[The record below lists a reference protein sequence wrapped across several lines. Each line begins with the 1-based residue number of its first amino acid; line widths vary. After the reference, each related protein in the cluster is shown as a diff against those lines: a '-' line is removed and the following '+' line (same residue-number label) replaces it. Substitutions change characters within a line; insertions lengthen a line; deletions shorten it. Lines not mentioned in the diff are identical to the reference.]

1 MGKKTEQPCLTQL
14 PEIPCSEMVAK
25 NKGAKA
31 KCDGREAGDVTFI
44 EQGRRLGENSAQVFL
59 ACANTFLILAPTS
72 NSIKK
77 QHLIVRLPLTP
88 TSATAGQKGTG
99 SLNTGGLHMALAGG
113 LQFSQWL
120 KSSVF
125 KVQEACVCVLVSLT
139 TKSSNF

>member
-1 MGKKTEQPCLTQL
+1 MLDPASRNT
-14 PEIPCSEMVAK
+14 CSEMVAK

-72 NSIKK
+72 HSIKK
-77 QHLIVRLPLTP
+77 QHLIARLPLTP

-139 TKSSNF
+139 TESSNF